1 MRTAGTQK
9 LPGATPTE
17 NNSRNRENTA
27 RTRSADRER
36 EAEVDRKG
44 PPKRTAEQGLL
55 VTANDGR
62 DQSRKG
68 GSILG
73 QVQGEGKSPTS
84 SDAKSLKAACPG
96 KQNPCPF
103 GYLNFS
109 WDFHLEFGLW
119 EHISQSP
126 LLRSPAFHSCQHS
139 TPTQL
144 KKTPK
149 GVIAAFA
156 FFLDCFWCM
165 CLLPDHLL

>member
-62 DQSRKG
+62 DQSRKR

-109 WDFHLEFGLW
+109 
-119 EHISQSP
+119 
-126 LLRSPAFHSCQHS
+126 
-139 TPTQL
+139 
-144 KKTPK
+144 
-149 GVIAAFA
+149 
-156 FFLDCFWCM
+156 
-165 CLLPDHLL
+165 